1 MTKELIMVIG
11 HLSWN
16 ERRLKKQIEG
26 QMRRRGSKSKFKRLL
41 LLAVTLFGFYLL
53 YASFTSETNNIP
65 SELIP
70 VTQIQ

>member
-1 MTKELIMVIG
+1 MVIS
-11 HLSWN
+11 HSWSH
-16 ERRLKKQIEG
+16 RRLKRQIEV
-26 QMRRRGSKSKFKRLL
+26 QMGRRGRKSKFKRLL

-53 YASFTSETNNIP
+53 YSSLTSETNHIP